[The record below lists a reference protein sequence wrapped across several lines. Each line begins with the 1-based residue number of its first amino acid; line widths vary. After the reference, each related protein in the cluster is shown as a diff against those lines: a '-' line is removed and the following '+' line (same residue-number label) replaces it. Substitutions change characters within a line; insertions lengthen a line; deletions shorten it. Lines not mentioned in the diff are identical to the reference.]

1 MAFELLYGK
10 RPFPEK
16 RRQGLARLL
25 EEFSRE
31 ADRLG
36 ILMKTHETMDI

>member
-1 MAFELLYGK
+1 MLTSVFMIY
-10 RPFPEK
+10 PEK

-25 EEFSRE
+25 EQFSRE

-36 ILMKTHETMDI
+36 IIMKTNETMDI